1 MENISV
7 SIRVRPLSKSESQ
20 DAWRVDGN
28 TISQAADR
36 QDVKYPLDHVF
47 TPDFTTQQ
55 IYELTARSLIAKVV
69 NGFNSTIF
77 AYVGNRG
84 LSEGGTWEHGRKRE
98 GRSMGRRGREGCR
111 GHQTESN
118 SMTCREGAS
127 CAR

>member
-84 LSEGGTWEHGRKRE
+84 LSEGE
-98 GRSMGRRGREGCR
+98 GPESMGGRGRDGAWGEEGGR
-111 GHQTESN
+111 DVGVIKQKAT
-118 SMTCREGAS
+118 A
-127 CAR
+127 